1 MFGVV
6 LFVVYMF
13 CISWLITPSPHRV
26 TPTSRLPP
34 ELPMASASSPGPEL
48 IQPDPDLS
56 GYSWRQL
63 VKIAQELRRDRGYRI
78 KNYKNIGVEQLR
90 AAILEARMALATNS

>member
-13 CISWLITPSPHRV
+13 CISWLITPSQHRV
-26 TPTSRLPP
+26 TPTRLSASELPTVPVSFPVP
-34 ELPMASASSPGPEL
+34 ELM
-48 IQPDPDLS
+48 QPDPDLS

-78 KNYKNIGVEQLR
+78 KNYKNIGIEQLR
-90 AAILEARMALATNS
+90 AAILEARMSLATNS

>member
-13 CISWLITPSPHRV
+13 CISWLITPSQHRV
-26 TPTSRLPP
+26 MPVSPSLP
-34 ELPMASASSPGPEL
+34 ELPMVTASPSVPEL
-48 IQPDPDLS
+48 MQPDPDLS

-63 VKIAQELRRDRGYRI
+63 VKLAQELRRDRGYRI
-78 KNYKNIGVEQLR
+78 KNYKNIGTEQLR
-90 AAILEARMALATNS
+90 AAILEARMSLATNS

>member
-13 CISWLITPSPHRV
+13 CISWLITPSHHRV
-26 TPTSRLPP
+26 TPASSASPESSTVRASPSMP
-34 ELPMASASSPGPEL
+34 ELM
-48 IQPDPDLS
+48 QPDPDLS

-78 KNYKNIGVEQLR
+78 KNYKNIGIEQLR
-90 AAILEARMALATNS
+90 AAILEARMSLATNS

>member
-13 CISWLITPSPHRV
+13 CISWLITPSQHRV
-26 TPTSRLPP
+26 TPVSLSLPESPTVTASPSVP
-34 ELPMASASSPGPEL
+34 ELMH
-48 IQPDPDLS
+48 PDPDLS

-63 VKIAQELRRDRGYRI
+63 VKLAQELRRDRGYRI
-78 KNYKNIGVEQLR
+78 KNYKNIGIEPLR
-90 AAILEARMALATNS
+90 AALLEARMSLVTNS

>member
-6 LFVVYMF
+6 LFVVYLF
-13 CISWLITPSPHRV
+13 CISWLITPSHPRV
-26 TPTSRLPP
+26 TPASAAPLESSTVTASLSVP
-34 ELPMASASSPGPEL
+34 ELM
-48 IQPDPDLS
+48 QPDPDLS

-90 AAILEARMALATNS
+90 AAILEARMTLAINS